1 MYESAVCM
9 CVRVYVYLFTCTCPP
24 FLSLELCTRITLASR
39 SAEICAPPRVIYRS
53 LSRVSSFS
61 PRHVGREKIERRRV
75 AREEILRC
83 KNQRA
88 NERTTNDDVSRARSL
103 FFIRERERE
112 KWGKEGESKRGRK
125 NERKGTSGTRVMTFV
140 HAY

>member
-1 MYESAVCM
+1 M

-24 FLSLELCTRITLASR
+24 FLSLELCTRIALASR
-39 SAEICAPPRVIYRS
+39 SAEIRAPPRVIYRL

>member
-9 CVRVYVYLFTCTCPP
+9 CIRVYVYLFTCTCSP
-24 FLSLELCTRITLASR
+24 FLSLELCTRIALASR

-103 FFIRERERE
+103 FFIREREKEKNGEKRE
-112 KWGKEGESKRGRK
+112 KVKEEERMRERG
-125 NERKGTSGTRVMTFV
+125 
-140 HAY
+140 